1 MVCMIIFYVDNKDFK
16 LIFKEDFKIFSLP
29 GVRIDF
35 QMYGQGRRVRRAAV
49 GFSVGSRQ
57 PGTSC
62 HYCGVIHSI
71 ALPDGDKRR

>member
-1 MVCMIIFYVDNKDFK
+1 MHDCFFCVDNKDFR
-16 LIFKEDFKIFSLP
+16 IFSLP
-29 GVRIDF
+29 EARIDF
-35 QMYGQGRRVRRAAV
+35 QMYGQGRRVRRAAA